1 MQPANPAHMLICKKL
16 SILIPMKR
24 LCLLTLLLSITGY
37 TYSQAS
43 PPKDDYELVRQDEK
57 IFLYERWTDF
67 PGTTTKAR
75 SLKIIFTVGI
85 TPDKMIPVITQET
98 KLKAWQKN
106 LEEFKS
112 YPHHD
117 SAWHVYTWYKMP
129 WPLTDQDY
137 YAHYKIAERS
147 ANRIVLTFEPAVNDK
162 VAPKRD
168 KIDRMKAYGK
178 WILERTT
185 SGKTKVT
192 YFITGEP
199 VKIPRTVTD
208 NIVRN
213 NFMSTMNT
221 LINVAEG
228 K

>member
-1 MQPANPAHMLICKKL
+1 MMRH
-16 SILIPMKR
+16 R
-24 LCLLTLLLSITGY
+24 LLPLLLLLNCYAFAQT
-37 TYSQAS
+37 S
-43 PPKDDYELVRQDEK
+43 PAKDDYEIVRQDEK
-57 IFLYERWTDF
+57 VFLYERWTDF

-75 SLKIIFTVGI
+75 SLKIIFTVNVS
-85 TPDKMIPVITQET
+85 PEKMIPVITQEA

-112 YPHHD
+112 YPIHD

-137 YAHYKIAERS
+137 YAYYKVTERS
-147 ANRIVLTFEPAVNDK
+147 ANRIVLTFEPAIDNK

-178 WILERTT
+178 WILEKTT
-185 SGKTKVT
+185 TGKTKVT

-221 LINVAEG
+221 LISAAEG

>member
-1 MQPANPAHMLICKKL
+1 MWICKKL
-16 SILIPMKR
+16 SILIPMIR
-24 LCLLTLLLSITGY
+24 LCLIAPLVLLNCY
-37 TYSQAS
+37 AYSQT
-43 PPKDDYELVRQDEK
+43 PPAKDDYEIVRQDEK
-57 IFLYERWTDF
+57 VFLYERWADF

-75 SLKIIFTVGI
+75 ALKIVFTVGV
-85 TPDKMIPVITQET
+85 TQEKMVSVITEEK
-98 KLKAWQKN
+98 KLKEWQKN
-106 LEEFKS
+106 LAEFKI
-112 YPHHD
+112 YPTHD

-137 YAHYKIAERS
+137 YAYYKILERS
-147 ANRIVLTFEPAVNDK
+147 ANRVVLTFEPAVNDK
-162 VAPKRD
+162 AVPRRD

-178 WILERTT
+178 WILEETT

-199 VKIPRTVTD
+199 VSIPRAVTD
-208 NIVRN
+208 NLVRN

>member
-1 MQPANPAHMLICKKL
+1 MMRLIR
-16 SILIPMKR
+16 IF
-24 LCLLTLLLSITGY
+24 LLLLVPCYAY
-37 TYSQAS
+37 TQTSS
-43 PPKDDYELVRQDEK
+43 PKEDYEIVRQDER
-57 IFLYERWTDF
+57 IYLFERWADF

-75 SLKIIFTVGI
+75 GLKVVFTVSA
-85 TPDKMIPVITQET
+85 TFDRVMAMVTEEAN
-98 KLKAWQKN
+98 LKEWQKN
-106 LEEFKS
+106 LAEFKR
-112 YPHHD
+112 YPKND
-117 SAWHVYTWYKMP
+117 TAWYVYTWYKMP

-137 YAHYKIAERS
+137 YAKYKVTERT

-162 VAPKRD
+162 VAPARE
-168 KIDRMKAYGK
+168 KINRMKAYGK

-199 VKIPRTVTD
+199 VNMPRSVTD

-213 NFMSTMNT
+213 NFMSTMNE
-221 LINVAEG
+221 LISVSE